1 MIQETRERIT
11 VHFVTDE
18 ALNADQKAAFTR
30 LIQKKLE
37 YDFELEILD
46 QREAIPRQPSGKY
59 EEFVS
64 RVANT
69 TA

>member
-1 MIQETRERIT
+1 MR
-11 VHFVTDE
+11 FVTDE
-18 ALNADQKAAFTR
+18 PLNADQKAAFTR

-46 QREAIPRQPSGKY
+46 QRKGIPHQRSGMF

-64 RVANT
+64 RVAVE
-69 TA
+69 